1 MKNLL
6 LFRLWR
12 TRMRTTH
19 VWICTEDFP
28 PRLGGLSRW
37 SMNAAKAFLSHE
49 FEVTVLAKK
58 ATATVRG
65 VRMVPVNGHDFVHL
79 RRFHFRRA
87 ARKLL
92 ESGPGPDRIVAST
105 WHVAEGVTGLGIPV
119 TAAAHGMEIFRKP
132 ADIIQ
137 GGGRISA
144 ALLRL
149 AVRRRKSLEDSEKIV
164 CASRFTADAVR
175 RIAPGANV
183 SVGLNG
189 VDIDLFR
196 AEGEKI
202 QGEHRL
208 QLISVG
214 RLIPRKNFHTVIDLL
229 ERLIAL
235 DVDAGLWIVGSGPE
249 MQGLMER
256 AVGLGSR
263 ILFRENISDGEL
275 AALYRGADF
284 FVSPCLSDP
293 ESGDVE
299 GFGLTFLE
307 AAACGLP
314 VAGVGEG
321 GVVDAVEHG
330 VSGILTSRESFV
342 EESASLALTPELL
355 VEYGKRGMERS
366 RDRFDIRRVAL
377 NLL

>member
-1 MKNLL
+1 MGTS
-6 LFRLWR
+6 R
-12 TRMRTTH
+12 

-37 SMNAAKAFLSHE
+37 SLNASIALLSHDI
-49 FEVTVLAKK
+49 EVTVLAKK
-58 ATATVRG
+58 ATATLKGIRV
-65 VRMVPVNGHDFVHL
+65 VPVHGHDFVRL
-79 RRFHFRRA
+79 RRFHFRRT

-92 ESGPGPDRIVAST
+92 ESNPCPDRIVAST
-105 WHVAEGVTGLGIPV
+105 WHVAEGVIGLGIPV
-119 TAAAHGMEIFRKP
+119 TTAAHGMEIFRKP
-132 ADIIQ
+132 ADIIR

-144 ALLRL
+144 ALLHL
-149 AVRRRKSLEDSEKIV
+149 ASRRQKSLEDSEKVV
-164 CASRFTADAVR
+164 CASRFTSNAVR
-175 RIAPGANV
+175 RIAPDADV

-196 AEGEKI
+196 AEGERI
-202 QGEHRL
+202 QVEHPL

-214 RLIPRKNFHTVIDLL
+214 RLISRKNFHTVIDLL

-235 DVDAGLWIVGSGPE
+235 DADAGLWIVGSGPE
-249 MQGLMER
+249 RQGLMER
-256 AVGLGSR
+256 AAGLSSR
-263 ILFRENISDGEL
+263 ILFRENVSDGEL
-275 AALYRGADF
+275 AVLYRSADF
-284 FVSPCLSDP
+284 FVSPCLSDQ

-307 AAACGLP
+307 AASCGLP

-355 VEYGKRGMERS
+355 DEYGRRGMERV
-366 RDRFDIRRVAL
+366 RDMFDIRRVVL

>member
-1 MKNLL
+1 MGTS
-6 LFRLWR
+6 R
-12 TRMRTTH
+12 

-37 SMNAAKAFLSHE
+37 SLNAAMALLSHDI
-49 FEVTVLAKK
+49 EVTVLAKK
-58 ATATVRG
+58 ATASRRG
-65 VRMVPVNGHDFVHL
+65 IRVVSVHGHDFVHL

-92 ESGPGPDRIVAST
+92 ESVHCPDRIVAST
-105 WHVAEGVTGLGIPV
+105 WHVAEGVIGLGIPV

-149 AVRRRKSLEDSEKIV
+149 ASRRRKSLEDSEKVV

-175 RIAPGANV
+175 RIAPD
-183 SVGLNG
+183 SRRKVGLNG
-189 VDIDLFR
+189 VDIGLFR
-196 AEGEKI
+196 ADGERVQRK
-202 QGEHRL
+202 HPL

-214 RLIPRKNFHTVIDLL
+214 RLISRKNFHTVIDLL
-229 ERLIAL
+229 EKLIAL
-235 DVDAGLWIVGSGPE
+235 NADAGLWIVGSGPE
-249 MQGLMER
+249 RQGLIER
-256 AVGLGSR
+256 TAGLNSR
-263 ILFRENISDGEL
+263 ILFRDNISDGEL
-275 AALYRGADF
+275 AALYRSADL

-293 ESGDVE
+293 ASGDVE

-355 VEYGKRGMERS
+355 VEYGKRGMERV